1 MKTILFATDYSD
13 NSIAAL
19 KYAHDM
25 CVRMDAKL
33 LVTHVLDYPTTMD
46 SRVEKTLMS
55 IKKDAIEENNV
66 KLELFCK
73 DNLGDDWNKVKI
85 KTEVIVDKSVVN
97 GIISKAKEVQSCL
110 IITGMKGASRLRKL
124 IMGSTARKLIKEAPY
139 PVLTIPEDTSF
150 NEIKTIVYATDFQDQ
165 DLGAI
170 RNLVEIA
177 EPLHAKIK
185 IVHVA
190 PLKEVI
196 DEGER
201 KVLDEKLKKH
211 VKYKNMELHIIY
223 SNHIF
228 NELKTYYGDKN
239 ADIIAMLEREN
250 NGLGKKL
257 FYQNLLEKM
266 KSYGKVPLMS
276 FNAKNYGMFH
286 L

>member
-1 MKTILFATDYSD
+1 MKTILYATDYSD

-33 LVTHVLDYPTTMD
+33 LVIHVVDYPAALNSKAGKSHMEL
-46 SRVEKTLMS
+46 EKKYL
-55 IKKDAIEENNV
+55 EEHHT
-66 KLELFCK
+66 KLEQFCK
-73 DNLGDDWNKVKI
+73 DHLDGDFDKMNI
-85 KTEVIVDKSVVN
+85 KAEAILDKSVVN
-97 GIISKAKEVQSCL
+97 GIISKAQEVQSCL
-110 IITGMKGASRLRKL
+110 IVTGMKGTSRLRKL
-124 IMGSTARKLIKEAPY
+124 IMGSTARNLIKEAPY
-139 PVLTIPEDTSF
+139 PVLTIPENTSF
-150 NEIKTIVYATDFQDQ
+150 NEVKTIVYATDFQNQ
-165 DLGAI
+165 DLGAL
-170 RNLVEIA
+170 NKLVEIA

-185 IVHVA
+185 VVHVA

-201 KVLDEKLKKH
+201 KVLDNKLKKY
-211 VKYKNMELHIIY
+211 VKYKNMELYIIY

-228 NELKTYYGDKN
+228 KELKTYYGEKN

-250 NGLGKKL
+250 NGLGKKI

-276 FNAKNYGMFH
+276 FNAKNYGSFH